1 MNGRGRYRDRNNI
14 FPSAAG
20 LASVREKERE
30 RRADV
35 IRFGKFRA
43 LLSSNQKEI
52 NRVRKNS
59 ARIMN
64 PFHAAY
70 HRAIYSTC
78 IFKHGKKK
86 GKKSKRSI
94 EIAFRAHKELF

>member
-20 LASVREKERE
+20 LASVLERE
-30 RRADV
+30 RDV